1 MANSNTAMSTT
12 KTNTKRLTYMKSI
25 MKMPEQGFKKAA
37 DYCILPCSSTHS
49 VLQIF
54 DDFFTIVSILYNQ
67 PCIKTEMLDH
77 IRSEFGYYRRATYVI
92 LGKKKLDLVDW
103 LAIMDRKNLPAD
115 EICLMASARLLNI
128 HISVDYSTGTW
139 TSFESLSTN
148 HDYILE
154 KSNTHLIYRGSC
166 AYNLL
171 CNNRDLKTKGR
182 KLMDHKMYRMDLL
195 KPLCISLSRIE
206 DHHKGYTS
214 TQHDQNESDIT
225 EIYYQTDTTVPYAKA
240 VNDSDST
247 EIYEIEK
254 DNAVK
259 TLKSHHARQRSIKTN
274 NIKKEKTKKGATNS
288 EIKTKLKKQT
298 FLFKSK
304 NCTSR
309 SNSRKE
315 LYLHYKTTHKQVHK
329 CKNCDKYYK
338 TPYSLKQHSYKHRK
352 PQQLLACNK
361 RNKTFA
367 FTSHLM
373 IHRNSHSN
381 YGKYEC
387 MECYSVFKYKHD
399 MYRHLREH
407 TVEILECNKCDY
419 SGTALNLKEHRR
431 QHYKKF

>member
-1 MANSNTAMSTT
+1 M
-12 KTNTKRLTYMKSI
+12 
-25 MKMPEQGFKKAA
+25 
-37 DYCILPCSSTHS
+37 
-49 VLQIF
+49 
-54 DDFFTIVSILYNQ
+54 
-67 PCIKTEMLDH
+67 
-77 IRSEFGYYRRATYVI
+77 YVI

-115 EICLMASARLLNI
+115 EICLMASAKLLNI
-128 HISVDYSTGTW
+128 HISVDYSTGT
-139 TSFESLSTN
+139 
-148 HDYILE
+148 
-154 KSNTHLIYRGSC
+154 C

-182 KLMDHKMYRMDLL
+182 KLMDYKMYRMDLL
-195 KPLCISLSRIE
+195 KPLCISLNRIE
-206 DHHKGYTS
+206 DHHKGNTS

-225 EIYYQTDTTVPYAKA
+225 EIYYHTDTTVPYAKA

-247 EIYEIEK
+247 EIYEIESDREREREKEK
-254 DNAVK
+254 DSAVK
-259 TLKSHHARQRSIKTN
+259 TLKSHHARHRVTKTN

-288 EIKTKLKKQT
+288 ENKTKLKKQT
-298 FLFKSK
+298 FLCKSK

-315 LYLHYKTTHKQVHK
+315 LYLHYKTMHKQVHK

-338 TPYSLKQHSYKHRK
+338 TPYGLKQHSYKHRQ

-361 RNKTFA
+361 CNKTFA
-367 FTSHLM
+367 FTSHLL

-387 MECYSVFKYKHD
+387 TECYSVFKYKHN
-399 MYRHLREH
+399 MYRNLREH
-407 TVEILECNKCDY
+407 TAETLECNKCDY

-431 QHYKKF
+431 QHYKKFKKICPLCKKTFNFRMELWRHKQHCHRSDSPEY